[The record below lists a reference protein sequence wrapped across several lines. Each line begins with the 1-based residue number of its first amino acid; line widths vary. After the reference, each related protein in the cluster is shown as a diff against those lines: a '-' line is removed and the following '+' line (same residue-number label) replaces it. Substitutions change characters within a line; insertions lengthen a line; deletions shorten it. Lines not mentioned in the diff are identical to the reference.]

1 MTDPV
6 VFIFS
11 EGVLDVLRIVIAL
24 LLLAG
29 SILLIMN
36 GLKSRRILKE
46 ADEIKEKLKG
56 GEKH

>member
-24 LLLAG
+24 LLLVG
-29 SILLIMN
+29 SILLIVN

-46 ADEIKEKLKG
+46 ADEIKDKLKG
-56 GEKH
+56 GEKL